1 MLGGGYSTKTSQ
13 YGLGVDNIESARV
26 VLPDGTFKK
35 VSANENE
42 DLFFAIKVECTL
54 SPWIRS
60 WLDFRSCAYREEA
73 TTLG

>member
-13 YGLGVDNIESARV
+13 YGLGVDNIESARL
-26 VLPDGTFKK
+26 VLPDGSFKK

-42 DLFFAIKVECTL
+42 DLFFAIKVERKF

-60 WLDFRSCAYREEA
+60 WLNFRFCAY
-73 TTLG
+73 

>member
-42 DLFFAIKVECTL
+42 DLFFAIKVECPFSLDTL
-54 SPWIRS
+54 
-60 WLDFRSCAYREEA
+60 LAELQVLC
-73 TTLG
+73 L